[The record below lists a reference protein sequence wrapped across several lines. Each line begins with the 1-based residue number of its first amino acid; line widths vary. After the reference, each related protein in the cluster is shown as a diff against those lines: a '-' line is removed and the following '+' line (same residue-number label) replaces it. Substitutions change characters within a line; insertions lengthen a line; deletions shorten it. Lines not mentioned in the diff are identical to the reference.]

1 MFVRRLAFCLGLF
14 LVGAPATAPA
24 QMPALLPEV
33 GQTVPARGEIPAIVR
48 VVSFNVHHADDLP
61 ALVASIRSHSELC
74 SADVWLLQ
82 EMEAF
87 PSEGKSRTQKL
98 AEALGLN
105 YVYAPARLK
114 EAGDGTHGL
123 AVLSRF
129 PLSDIEVIPLKQFT
143 LGVNTRRRIA
153 LGVTLHLRERRLR
166 VYNLHL
172 DTRINADQRI
182 EQLRAVVEAALRQ
195 PLREIILGGDFNT
208 NPLYWLLPLLPVFHS
223 NQAKAVDHYMNQTGF
238 ATPFAEGG
246 GTVNK
251 WYGKYRVDAVYSRG
265 LAVRGSNIES
275 GVSVSDHF
283 PLWVDLVVPP
293 VETEKV
299 AR

>member
-1 MFVRRLAFCLGLF
+1 MFAPRLAACLAVF
-14 LVGAPATAPA
+14 LVGATTLA
-24 QMPALLPEV
+24 QSPPPSLSPEV
-33 GQTVPARGEIPAIVR
+33 GLTLPAPHAIPPVIR
-48 VVSFNVHHADDLP
+48 VVSFNVHHGDNVP
-61 ALVASIRSHSELC
+61 ALVMAIRSHAELC

-87 PSEGKSRTQKL
+87 PAEGKSRTQRL

-123 AVLSRF
+123 AILSRF
-129 PLSDIEVIPLKQFT
+129 PMSDIEVVPLKRFQ

-153 LGVTLHLRERRLR
+153 LGVTLHLGERRLR

-182 EQLRAVVEAALRQ
+182 EQLRDVVEAAQRQ
-195 PLREIILGGDFNT
+195 PLREVVLGGDFNT
-208 NPLYWLLPLLPVFHS
+208 NPIYWLLPLLPVFRS
-223 NQAKAVDHYMNQTGF
+223 NQAKAVDDYMKQNGF
-238 ATPFAEGG
+238 AAPFAEGS
-246 GTVNK
+246 GTVRK
-251 WYGKYRVDAVYSRG
+251 WYGKYRVDAVYGRG
-265 LAVRGSNIES
+265 LAVRRWNVES

-283 PLWVDLVVPP
+283 PLWVDLAVPP
-293 VETEKV
+293 AGAEKA

>member
-1 MFVRRLAFCLGLF
+1 MFAPRLAACLAIF
-14 LVGAPATAPA
+14 LLGATTLAQAPS
-24 QMPALLPEV
+24 PSLSPEV
-33 GQTVPARGEIPAIVR
+33 GPTLPAPHAIPSVVR
-48 VVSFNVHHADDLP
+48 VVSFNVHDGDDIP
-61 ALVASIRSHSELC
+61 ALVMAVRSHAELC

-82 EMEAF
+82 EVEAF
-87 PSEGKSRTQKL
+87 PAEGKSRTQRL

-123 AVLSRF
+123 AILSRF
-129 PLSDIEVIPLKQFT
+129 PMSDIEVVPLKQFQ

-153 LGVTLHLRERRLR
+153 LGVTLHLGERRLR

-182 EQLRAVVEAALRQ
+182 EQLRDVVEAAQRQ
-195 PLREIILGGDFNT
+195 PLREVILGGDFNT
-208 NPLYWLLPLLPVFHS
+208 NPIYWLLPLLPVFRS
-223 NQAKAVDHYMNQTGF
+223 NQAKAVDDYMKQNGF
-238 ATPFAEGG
+238 AAPFAEGS
-246 GTVNK
+246 GTVSK
-251 WYGKYRVDAVYSRG
+251 WYGKYRVDAVYARG
-265 LAVRGSNIES
+265 LAVRRWNVES

-293 VETEKV
+293 AETENA